1 MNKVFYISF
10 LILISYFNLFS
21 QETNDWINYNQ
32 TYVKFKVAE
41 DGIYRINRNTL
52 VAVNNAFL
60 TVNPKNIQVF
70 VRGQEQPIY
79 IYGENDFSF
88 DPGDYIEMFCQ
99 KNDGFLDSSMY
110 NNPSEQN
117 NPYYSQ
123 INDTISY
130 FITWENSPNPKKR
143 FATYSSANYN
153 SYSEI
158 SSVIKQNLI
167 NYTNHFY
174 WGQRVSNYSSGKGWF
189 DSSNLTYQSPVSK
202 SFDISDR
209 VSTSDVQVNFSVCG
223 VPNSD
228 VFSNLHHHLKIHFG
242 SNEMYDASYT
252 GYQGVK
258 DQFIISSSEISS
270 NNLSLSFSSNYNLN
284 GQVDRNAIA
293 YILLEYNRN
302 LDFSNADYASFYI
315 SSSTQNRSLA
325 LDHFNGTNPVLY
337 NIENSERTELIANSN
352 QNIAVLHPNSEKNH
366 LLISSNESLKTVSQI
381 ENVSFTDFKNLS
393 ENPDLIMIYQSILEP
408 SVNDYV
414 SYRKQQGY
422 KVLKANISDLYN
434 QFAYGI
440 EKHPLAIRNF
450 IDYLDRNYT
459 QPKFLFL
466 IGKSISS
473 ANIRNSSSAF
483 HNCLVPT
490 MGNPPSDVLLTSN
503 LDGQGIQPS
512 IATGRI
518 AVRTSNELNIYLDKV
533 KDYESAPND
542 IWKKKALHFGG
553 GSNSYEQTTFKNY
566 LKEYEQIYDDTLIG
580 GQVTTFLKNS
590 SDPIQISVSD
600 SVALLINSG
609 VSQMTFFGHGSTSGF
624 DQNIDAPENYNNRG
638 KYPLIEANSC
648 LSGDIHQN
656 TSYRTISEQWV
667 LIQNKGAI
675 GFLAAS
681 DLGYASQLHQL
692 AKQFYKSLSYEKYG
706 EGIGLVIKEA
716 LKQYSWNQTNNAY
729 IKKTVYDNTFHGDPV
744 VVINAFDKPD
754 LQITNA
760 GISFNPEPITTD
772 IDSFSLNIEYFNV
785 GRAFVDSFLISIER
799 EYPNGSIDFQT
810 IHRPACMYSDHM
822 QVKIPTDL
830 VNGVGLN
837 KVKIRLDY
845 LNQIEELS
853 ENNNEVQL
861 SFLIQSNELIPIYP
875 YEFAVV
881 PNSNVTL
888 IASSGNPFADEF
900 TAIFQVDTTDSFDS
914 PAFVSKNIVTN
925 GGLTEWILPFTLTDS
940 TVYFWRVSVQGSNH
954 WKSSSFRYIQGQRGW
969 SQAHHFQFEKDE
981 YQFIN
986 YKKQQRKFE
995 YITTPKTLLC
1005 TNIGS
1010 VPVSRV
1016 QEVGYWID
1024 GVGDQN
1030 SCGAVSSFNVVVID
1044 SLDLKPWT
1052 SDKDDY
1058 GQRDYP
1064 QCSSRSRPDDYFQ
1077 FSTGDSTA
1085 MEDMAVFLNSIPT
1098 GYYILVYTVWNGNF
1112 TNLPE
1117 NTKQVFEQLYPA
1129 SQIRNIA
1136 NNIPYIFYV
1145 RKGDASTGIEIIG
1158 SNTSDEINLT
1168 VSLPT
1173 NYDNGNIYSTLIGP
1187 AVEWKSFHWRY
1198 KNNIDNKITELKIL
1212 ATDNQG
1218 HQTELIQ
1225 GLTKDSL
1232 NVLDLSSRID
1242 ANLYPYLQLEI
1253 YSKDSIQKTP
1263 TQIKSWSLL
1272 YQDVPETAIEP
1283 SEGYFFKR
1291 DTVQQGEN
1299 IEFSISTKNISPYD
1313 MDSLKVSYFVKDGQN
1328 NINLIKSKK
1337 LKPHPSQNVITDTVS
1352 FNTASSKEKNSIWV
1366 EFNSV
1371 DSLTGKYDQLEQ
1383 YHFNNIAVRYFYVE
1397 TDKIN
1402 PLLNVTFD
1410 GIHIMDGDVVSPN
1423 PEILIRIK
1431 DENKYLAMQDPNLVS
1446 VYLKSPYSEE
1456 EIKIEIKIEI
1466 NDSLNNQQLFWT
1478 ASSLPDN
1485 VAEMLFLPKN
1495 LKDGIYTLRVGATD
1509 ASANESGKYDY
1520 KINFEVVNKSTITQI
1535 LNYPNPFSTST
1546 QFVFTLTGK
1555 EVPDQMLIQI
1565 MTVTGKVVKE
1575 IDLSALA
1582 NIHIGRN
1589 ITDYKWDGRD
1599 QYGDLLANG
1608 VYFYK
1613 VYVRNNGAEVEKSS
1627 TNADQFFKQGVGKM
1641 YIIR

>member
-1 MNKVFYISF
+1 MRKLFYIFYVLFFSS
-10 LILISYFNLFS
+10 ISGFS
-21 QETNDWINYNQ
+21 QEINDWINYNQ

-52 VAVNNAFL
+52 VAINNSFL
-60 TVNPKNIQVF
+60 TVNPKNLQVF

-79 IYGENDFSF
+79 VHGEDDFSF
-88 DPGDYIEMFCQ
+88 DQSDYIELFCQ
-99 KNDGFLDSSMY
+99 KNDGFLDSLMY
-110 NNPSEQN
+110 DNPSEQN
-117 NPYYSQ
+117 NPYFSQ
-123 INDTISY
+123 INDSISY
-130 FITWENSPNPKKR
+130 FITWENSPNQKKR
-143 FATYSSANYN
+143 FVTYSSSDYS
-153 SYSEI
+153 SYTEI
-158 SSVIKQNLI
+158 NSVIQKTLV
-167 NYTNHFY
+167 NYTNSFY

-189 DSSNLTYQSPVSK
+189 DSNNFSYQSPVNK
-202 SFDISDR
+202 AFDISDR
-209 VSTSDVQVNFSVCG
+209 VPNSDVKVNFSVCG

-228 VFSNLHHHLKIHFG
+228 VLSNLNHHLKIHYN
-242 SNEMYDASYT
+242 SNEMFDASYT

-258 DQFIISSSEISS
+258 DNFIIPFSDISS
-270 NNLSLSFSSNYNLN
+270 NDLLLSFSSNYNQN

-293 YILLEYNRN
+293 YILLEYSKN
-302 LDFSNADYASFYI
+302 LDFSNSSYASFYVP
-315 SSSTQNRSLA
+315 SSVQNRSLS
-325 LDHFNGTNPVLY
+325 LENFSGTNSILY
-337 NIENSERTELIANSN
+337 NIENSERTELIPSSSN
-352 QNIAVLHPNSEKNH
+352 QMAILHPNAEENH
-366 LLISSNESLKTVSQI
+366 LLISSNESLKIVSQVA
-381 ENVSFTDFKNLS
+381 NVSFVDYKNLS
-393 ENPDLIMIYQSILEP
+393 ESPELLMIYQSILEP
-408 SVNDYV
+408 SVNEYAA
-414 SYRKQQGY
+414 YRRQQGY
-422 KVLKANISDLYN
+422 KVLTAEISDLYN

-440 EKHPLAIRNF
+440 DKHPLAIRNF
-450 IDYLDRNYT
+450 VDFIDRKYGQAN
-459 QPKFLFL
+459 FLFL

-473 ANIRNSSSAF
+473 SNIRNTPIAF
-483 HNCLVPT
+483 NKCLVPT

-503 LDGQGIQPS
+503 LDGLGLQPS

-518 AVRTSNELNIYLDKV
+518 AARSSSELTYYLDKV
-533 KDYESAPND
+533 KDYESTPNAL
-542 IWKKKALHFGG
+542 WKKKAIHFGG

-566 LKEYEQIYDDTLIG
+566 LKEYELIYEDTLIG
-580 GQVTTFLKNS
+580 GQVTTFLKDN

-624 DQNIDAPENYNNRG
+624 DQNIDGPENYNNMG

-656 TSYRTISEQWV
+656 TSFRTISEQWV

-692 AKQFYKSLSYEKYG
+692 SKQFYKSLSYKKYG
-706 EGIGLVIKEA
+706 SSIGEVIKEG
-716 LKQYSWNQTNNAY
+716 LKNYASNQTNNVF
-729 IKKTVYDNTFHGDPV
+729 IRKTVYDNTFHGDPV
-744 VVINAFDKPD
+744 VIINAFDKPD
-754 LQITNA
+754 LQITNS
-760 GISFNPEPITTD
+760 GVSFNPEPITSD
-772 IDSFSLNIEYFNV
+772 VDSFALNIEYYNV

-799 EYPNGSIDFQT
+799 EYPNGAVDFQT
-810 IHRPACMYSDHM
+810 IHRPACMFNDQV
-822 QVKIPTDL
+822 QVKLPTDI
-830 VNGVGLN
+830 VNGVGMN
-837 KVKIRLDY
+837 KIIIRLDY
-845 LNQIEELS
+845 LNQINELS

-861 SFLIQSNELIPIYP
+861 SFLIQSNDLIPIYP

-881 PNSNVTL
+881 PNSNITL
-888 IASSGNPFADEF
+888 VASSGNPFEEQF
-900 TAIFQVDTTDSFDS
+900 TAVFQIDTIDSFDS
-914 PAFVSKNIVTN
+914 PAVVSEDIISD
-925 GGLTEWILPFTLTDS
+925 GGITEWALPFTLSDS
-940 TVYFWRVSVQGSNH
+940 TVYFWRVSLQGSNR

-986 YKKQQRKFE
+986 YKKSQRKFE

-1010 VPVSRV
+1010 VSVSRV
-1016 QEVGYWID
+1016 QEVGYWVD

-1030 SCGAVSSFNVVVID
+1030 SCGAVSSFNVVILD
-1044 SLDLKPWT
+1044 SLNLEAWH
-1052 SDKDDY
+1052 SDRGDY

-1064 QCSSRSRPDDYFQ
+1064 QCSSRSRPDYYFQ
-1077 FSTGDSTA
+1077 FSTGDSVA
-1085 MEDMAVFLNSIPT
+1085 MEQMANFLNSIPS
-1098 GYYILVYTVWNGNF
+1098 GFHILIYSIWNGNF

-1117 NTKQVFEQLYPA
+1117 NTKQAFEQLYPA

-1136 NNIPYIFYV
+1136 DNIPYIFYIK
-1145 RKGDASTGIEIIG
+1145 KGDISTGIERIG

-1187 AVEWKSFHWRY
+1187 ALEWKSFHWKY
-1198 KNNIDNKITELKIL
+1198 KNNIDDKETELKIL
-1212 ATDNQG
+1212 ATDSQG
-1218 HQTELIQ
+1218 HQIELIN
-1225 GLTKDSL
+1225 GLNKDSL
-1232 NVLDLSSRID
+1232 NILDLSSRIN
-1242 ANLYPYLQLEI
+1242 ASVYPYLQLEI
-1253 YSKDSIQKTP
+1253 YSKDSIQKIP

-1283 SEGYFFKR
+1283 SEGYFFLK

-1313 MDSLKVSYFVKDGQN
+1313 MDSLKVSYFVKDNQN
-1328 NINLIKSKK
+1328 NISLIQTKK
-1337 LKPHPSQNVITDTVS
+1337 LKPHPSQDVITDTIS
-1352 FNTASSKEKNSIWV
+1352 FNTANSHEKNSIWV

-1371 DSLTGKYDQLEQ
+1371 DSLTGEYNQLEQ

-1397 TDKIN
+1397 SDKVN

-1410 GIHIMDGDVVSPN
+1410 GLHIMDGDVVSPN

-1446 VYLKSPYSEE
+1446 VYLKFPYSDD
-1456 EIKIEIKIEI
+1456 EIKVEI

-1485 VAEMLFLPKN
+1485 VAEMLFSPKN

-1535 LNYPNPFSTST
+1535 LNYPNPFSSST
-1546 QFVFTLTGK
+1546 QFVFTLTGS
-1555 EVPDQMLIQI
+1555 EVPEQILIQI
-1565 MTVTGKVVKE
+1565 MTISGKVVKE
-1575 IDLSALA
+1575 IDLSSVSDV
-1582 NIHIGRN
+1582 HIGRN
-1589 ITDYKWDGRD
+1589 ITDYKWNGRD

-1613 VYVRNNGAEVEKSS
+1613 VYVRNNGTEVEKSS
-1627 TNADQFFKQGVGKM
+1627 TDADPFFKQGIGKM